1 MFVFGG
7 ILVTL
12 WKNLRNFMFPNIY

>member
-7 ILVTL
+7 ILV
-12 WKNLRNFMFPNIY
+12 NI